1 MWMKNNMVERKTPL
15 EQQMTSKAEGFQS
28 CPPTMGGVW
37 CLGLGGDGCAWWFGW
52 VGLNLNQNNA

>member
-15 EQQMTSKAEGFQS
+15 EQQMTSKAEG
-28 CPPTMGGVW
+28 
-37 CLGLGGDGCAWWFGW
+37 GDGCAWWFGW